1 MKINWNKVALALGA
15 LLLFGLVIFLVKMQ
29 MDAKTKQEALNQQ
42 IIEMKQL
49 QDGIVRNQSKYVS
62 KEDLDKFGKDMD
74 LNLNAIRKDLK
85 EFGAEVKGI
94 STILAKSVG
103 YKGNNLPSSGTNP
116 KAPTDP
122 ETGPTCPDG
131 ESCPDPYGYMSSEQ
145 LFSLHESFSDGSE
158 IPFGSVGFS
167 AWKEKPWSA
176 DILPREYRVSTV
188 LAQDEDGKHYVY
200 NKMQIDVNGEKHN
213 VPISQA
219 EYQETYPEAKFR
231 FDPHIALGVDVG
243 ASITT
248 SPKPNEAIATADVVP
263 NLQVTLFSYDQTKKN
278 PEWTFLG
285 VGLGYESQR
294 NSLGILL
301 SPVNY
306 NVGKHIPL
314 MDNFYL
320 GPVVGVDIKGNVLVG
335 GGIRV
340 GL

>member
-131 ESCPDPYGYMSSEQ
+131 ESCPDPYG
-145 LFSLHESFSDGSE
+145 
-158 IPFGSVGFS
+158 
-167 AWKEKPWSA
+167 
-176 DILPREYRVSTV
+176 
-188 LAQDEDGKHYVY
+188 
-200 NKMQIDVNGEKHN
+200 
-213 VPISQA
+213 
-219 EYQETYPEAKFR
+219 
-231 FDPHIALGVDVG
+231 
-243 ASITT
+243 
-248 SPKPNEAIATADVVP
+248 
-263 NLQVTLFSYDQTKKN
+263 
-278 PEWTFLG
+278 
-285 VGLGYESQR
+285 
-294 NSLGILL
+294 
-301 SPVNY
+301 
-306 NVGKHIPL
+306 
-314 MDNFYL
+314 
-320 GPVVGVDIKGNVLVG
+320 
-335 GGIRV
+335 
-340 GL
+340 